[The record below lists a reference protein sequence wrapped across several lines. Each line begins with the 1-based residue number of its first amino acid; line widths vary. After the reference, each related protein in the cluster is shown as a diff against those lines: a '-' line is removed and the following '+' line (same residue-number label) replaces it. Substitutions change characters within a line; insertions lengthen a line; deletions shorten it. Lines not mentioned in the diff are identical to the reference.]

1 MANGGNPRRV
11 SLVFPILLMTIG
23 GLFLY
28 ENYHPYFSPWAVLAR
43 YWPLIL
49 IFVGL
54 GKIWD
59 NVRRS
64 KDPNAPRDFPTGST
78 IGILIFVLILGAVV
92 WKGQNFRRHHDF
104 QSRTSHTSETIDLQ
118 GAQSVNA
125 TIHMGA
131 GSLTIGKSDTPHLL
145 DASFDFFDDF
155 RTPHV
160 DYHVDGKRGDLEITE
175 DRGDFH
181 VIAPNDNTRWNLRFG
196 DSAPFSLDINQGA
209 GEGKLHLGDLPITSL
224 KMNLGAGR
232 AEVDLTGNRKKD
244 LEVEIQGGVGEAV
257 IHLPTNIGVVATAS
271 GVLGS
276 IEANGLKHEDGQYTN
291 AAYGKSPVTIHLRVA
306 GAIGRIQLVTEEPR

>member
-1 MANGGNPRRV
+1 MANLGNPRRV
-11 SLVFPILLMTIG
+11 SLVFPILLIAIG

-28 ENYHPYFSPWAVLAR
+28 ENSHPYFSPWAVLSR

-64 KDPNAPRDFPTGST
+64 KDPNAPSDFPTGST

-92 WKGQNFRRHHDF
+92 WKGRTFARHRDF
-104 QSRTSHTSETIDLQ
+104 SSSNSRISHTSQTIDLQ
-118 GAQSVNA
+118 GAQTVSA
-125 TIHMGA
+125 TINMGA

-145 DASFDFFDDF
+145 DASFEFFDDF
-155 RTPHV
+155 RTPRV
-160 DYHVDGKRGDLEITE
+160 DYHVDGKRGDLEISE
-175 DRGDFH
+175 NHGDFH

-196 DSAPFSLDINQGA
+196 DSAPLSLDINQGA
-209 GEGKLHLGDLPITSL
+209 GEGDLHLGGLPVTNL

-232 AEVDLTGNRKKD
+232 AEVDLTGDRKKD
-244 LEVEIQGGVGEAV
+244 LNAEINGGVGEAV
-257 IHLPTNIGVVATAS
+257 IHLPKNVGVVATAS
-271 GVLGS
+271 GVIG
-276 IEANGLKHEDGQYTN
+276 AVDATGLKHADGEYTN
-291 AAYGKSPVTIHLRVA
+291 ESYGKSPATIHLRVA
-306 GAIGRIQLVTEEPR
+306 GAIGRIRLVVD